1 MCGFFGID
9 ITVWHKHT
17 LKRMLDARISLPMLL
32 IRNARLH
39 AAGCLWGHLYLSVR
53 VECPLSEVLG
63 LEITIFVYNPLHG
76 SDVNFFAG
84 GTWCWYSKYLRFWSP
99 LHQGLE
105 MIPNLQYPGF
115 ILFCLYRISYSLVWP
130 QMHYLAKDD
139 PIFLSFAP
147 GVIGMYH
154 PGHVYAVC
162 WGLNSAS
169 DILGKRSTDWVTF
182 PS

>member
-1 MCGFFGID
+1 M
-9 ITVWHKHT
+9 
-17 LKRMLDARISLPMLL
+17 
-32 IRNARLH
+32 
-39 AAGCLWGHLYLSVR
+39 
-53 VECPLSEVLG
+53 SEG
-63 LEITIFVYNPLHG
+63 SIMPYFEYIPIFVCNPLHG
-76 SDVNFFAG
+76 SDVNFFVG
-84 GTWCWYSKYLRFWSP
+84 GTWCWYSKYLRFLSP

-147 GVIGMYH
+147 GVIGMHH
-154 PGHVYAVC
+154 PGHVYVVC

-169 DILGKRSTDWVTF
+169 DILGKHSTDWVTPILALHF
-182 PS
+182 CLASKKMSHEEQYLSPGPHPVGASTPLTQDSWEL